1 MSAHDTC
8 LWYPAATHTFRSCVG
23 AIHYHQS
30 NGICP
35 DCGRPYEID
44 GAKDQA
50 EGLRELMKDMNDIKD
65 LAMSLGD
72 SKDCNIIYPTSTASL
87 WDTLKS
93 ELEAEATGHY
103 QEPSGRWHG
112 DALKAASAR
121 ATLDR
126 MLQMETLASVRPP
139 R

>member
-1 MSAHDTC
+1 MSAHETC

-50 EGLRELMKDMNDIKD
+50 EGLRKIMKDLNDLKD
-65 LAMSLGD
+65 FYLVPPIDKA
-72 SKDCNIIYPTSTASL
+72 AL

-93 ELEAEATGHY
+93 ELEAEAEAHY
-103 QEPSGRWHG
+103 QEFANKWHG
-112 DALKAASAR
+112 DALKSAAAR

-126 MLQMETLASVRPP
+126 MLQMETLASARHVVVPSTMEP
-139 R
+139 T